1 MNTCEKIAF
10 VRKKKN
16 LTQKELGNKLGVTQQ
31 TVAQYE
37 NGARIPKLETLKKI
51 ASALDVPVEDILGLN
66 DDEYSH
72 SISISLPPIKNGE
85 IVYTKEMKEKQD
97 TKLKLLID
105 SGVYEAYHTY
115 PDIFHSWNKTYRHT
129 INMVIEKCN
138 ESIQLLRSLDTRYI
152 DFNKLEYINSFEEIL
167 SSLKYDEYTA
177 DDLISDLDSITQNNI
192 DIGVDYKLKI
202 LQQKYPNKDFNN
214 MTNDEIE
221 VIYNFLI
228 DDIQNK

>member
-37 NGARIPKLETLKKI
+37 NGTRMPKLETLKKI
-51 ASALDVPVEDILGLN
+51 ASALDVPVGDILGLD
-66 DDEYSH
+66 DDEYPH
-72 SISISLPPIKNGE
+72 EIFISLPPIKNGE
-85 IVYTKEMKEKQD
+85 IVYTKEMKDEQD
-97 TKLKLLID
+97 IRLKLLID

-115 PDIFHSWNKTYRHT
+115 PDVFDGWSKKYRDA
-129 INMVIEKCN
+129 INRVIENCN
-138 ESIQLLRSLDTRYI
+138 ESIQILRELDTRYI

-177 DDLISDLDSITQNNI
+177 DDLISDLDSITQNNL

-214 MTNDEIE
+214 MTNDEVE
-221 VIYNFLI
+221 VIYDFLI